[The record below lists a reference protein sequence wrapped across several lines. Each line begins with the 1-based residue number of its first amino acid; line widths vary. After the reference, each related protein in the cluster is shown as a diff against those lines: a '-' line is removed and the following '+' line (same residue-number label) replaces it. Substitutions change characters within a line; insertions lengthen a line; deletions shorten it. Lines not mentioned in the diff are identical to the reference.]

1 MLLETFSNAS
11 AFKDSSVAKKLKEKF
26 TTRKCKGYD
35 YADVKEY
42 ECTAGVLVIFL
53 VQWEL
58 RLTVSI
64 SDQGYAI
71 TIVSFECLF
80 ESHQS

>member
-1 MLLETFSNAS
+1 MKKQMHISVLKFEDRKLYFVSDKSFSNAS

-53 VQWEL
+53 VQ
-58 RLTVSI
+58 
-64 SDQGYAI
+64 
-71 TIVSFECLF
+71 
-80 ESHQS
+80 